1 MQKKR
6 VVVFLDNHSV
16 SEVVKDDPGIEVLV
30 IDRDTYACDA
40 QTRLRNVVGDD
51 ASLTAMAHGLPLHD
65 PAKVERAFA
74 QVCEAL
80 AKKGENALAKRVAAA
95 LFAQDTRPAA
105 RGAKKTSREI
115 SPEAASLR

>member
-6 VVVFLDNHSV
+6 VVVFLDNYSV
-16 SEVVKDDPGIEVLV
+16 SEVVKDDADIEVLV
-30 IDRDTYACDA
+30 IDRDTYACNA

-51 ASLTAMAHGLPLHD
+51 ASLSAMAHGLPLHD
-65 PAKVERAFA
+65 PAKVEKAFA

-95 LFAQDTRPAA
+95 LFAQEPQPAA
-105 RGAKKTSREI
+105 RLAEETSPQI
-115 SPEAASLR
+115 VSLR